1 MTYNFLRNNTNL
13 DKIQTALGSIAS
25 LAYAPPHDYPM
36 SVPVFRNKPKTERF
50 RPKTEKMRLYVHI
63 PFCNYGC
70 SFCTFAKGV
79 GASQEQMTR
88 YVKALKKELE
98 WIEPGITLSQLF
110 MGGGTPTV
118 LPAPLLDELLSAIFE
133 RMSDDTSK
141 VHTVETSPDSLT
153 PEHIKVLQKHRIGR
167 ISMGIQSLDRE
178 VLARVNRQHST
189 EQALKACQMLVE
201 AGFIVN
207 IDLIY
212 GLPGQ
217 THDSFRYDVE
227 TLSSY
232 GIHAFTFYNLRSN
245 ERTPIKKIIGDEER
259 WNLLRLIDWRTLVK
273 SVAQEKGYSQ
283 TRWHTFKRL
292 DTIAAKHDRE
302 PCFTYDGMGYQLGI
316 GVSARSQ
323 LGYTLYRNTLHLNS
337 YLERIENNQ
346 SPVDDIIPLT
356 LEDRKTQF
364 VARSIGDGKI
374 LNRANYEQAFGCTL
388 EQDFGDIINRLRENE
403 LIKDNGQELS
413 MSELGKLVYDLV
425 TVCFYP
431 PRALEMLK
439 EKETVVIPA

>member
-1 MTYNFLRNNTNL
+1 MNYTLSTQNTNL

-36 SVPVFRNKPKTERF
+36 SLPVFNTQPKIERF
-50 RPKTEKMRLYVHI
+50 RPETDKMRLYVHI

-79 GASQEQMTR
+79 GVSQEQMNR

-98 WIEPGITLSQLF
+98 WIKPGTLLSQLF

-118 LPAPLLDELLSAIFE
+118 LPAPLLDEVLTAIFE
-133 RMSDDTSK
+133 RMENDKSK

-153 PEHIKVLQKHRIGR
+153 VEHIKVLQKHKIGR
-167 ISMGIQSLDRE
+167 ISMGIQSLDEE
-178 VLARVNRQHST
+178 VLTRVNRQHST
-189 EQALKACQMLVE
+189 EQTLNAAKMLVE

-207 IDLIY
+207 VDLIY

-217 THDSFRYDVE
+217 TNDSFRYDME

-232 GIHAFTFYNLRSN
+232 GIHAFTLYNLRSN
-245 ERTPIKKIIGDEER
+245 ERTPIKKVIGDEER
-259 WNLLRLIDWRTLVK
+259 WNLARLVNWRTLVK
-273 SVAQEKGYSQ
+273 KVAQDNGYTQ

-292 DTIAAKHDRE
+292 NTIAAKHDRE

-337 YLERIENNQ
+337 YLERIENNE
-346 SPVDDIIPLT
+346 SPVDDIIPLSI
-356 LEDRKTQF
+356 EDRKTQF
-364 VARSIGDGKI
+364 IARSIGDGKT
-374 LNRANYEQAFGCTL
+374 LNPANYETAFGCSL
-388 EQDFGDIINRLRENE
+388 NDDFGDIISRLRDNS
-403 LIKDNGQELS
+403 LIEDNGQELS
-413 MSELGKLVYDLV
+413 MSELGKLVHDLV

-431 PRALEMLK
+431 QTALENLR
-439 EKETVVIPA
+439 ENETLLAS